1 MKEILVITQKDVDP
15 TYTENGNVD
24 YKIRHATRAVL
35 SDTNGKV
42 ALLHSTAHN
51 YYKLP
56 GGGVEPGEGTL
67 VALARELL
75 EEVGAVAE
83 VTGEVGRTQE
93 WRVNTDGS
101 GLHQISEAFTARVAG
116 QIGKPELTDEERREG
131 FEVVWADDI
140 SHALALF
147 STGLE
152 KLDPRRK
159 FMTLRDKSI
168 LNEVRSNTL

>member
-15 TYTENGNVD
+15 TYTENGDVD

-56 GGGVEPGEGTL
+56 GGGVEPGEDTL

-83 VTGEVGRTQE
+83 VTGEVGRT
-93 WRVNTDGS
+93 R
-101 GLHQISEAFTARVAG
+101 
-116 QIGKPELTDEERREG
+116 ERR
-131 FEVVWADDI
+131 VIQMD
-140 SHALALF
+140 
-147 STGLE
+147 
-152 KLDPRRK
+152 LDCI
-159 FMTLRDKSI
+159 KSPKHSRQE
-168 LNEVRSNTL
+168 LQVRSENLN